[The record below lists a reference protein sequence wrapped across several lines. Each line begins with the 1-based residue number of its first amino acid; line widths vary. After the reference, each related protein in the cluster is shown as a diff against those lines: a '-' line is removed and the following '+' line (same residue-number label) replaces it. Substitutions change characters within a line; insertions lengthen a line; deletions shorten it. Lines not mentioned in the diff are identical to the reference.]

1 MNGAP
6 TLPYYIKKV
15 VEGIYRLIKSVAL
28 LIFTIIYK
36 VDCTVKLAEVPSPFT
51 SHGVAFHLL
60 TVNRIIGRM
69 QCSPVINPNHCNCT
83 KPFNGPLLPSHSIK
97 FLLFL
102 SHQQQSINYYFISY
116 VENNT
121 KKHIWSSIAPFSFL
135 VFFNISSISRWKGI
149 LICWVFFLH
158 YQFNF
163 SVNDGDYCDC
173 MYL

>member
-36 VDCTVKLAEVPSPFT
+36 VDCTVKSAEVPSPFT

-83 KPFNGPLLPSHSIK
+83 KPFNGPLLIPLLHCIYQICFVSFPPIVVHQ
-97 FLLFL
+97 LLFYFKWKTIERNVGGL
-102 SHQQQSINYYFISY
+102 PNFELLLLTNQYYQL
-116 VENNT
+116 
-121 KKHIWSSIAPFSFL
+121 HLL
-135 VFFNISSISRWKGI
+135 VFR
-149 LICWVFFLH
+149 FL
-158 YQFNF
+158 
-163 SVNDGDYCDC
+163 
-173 MYL
+173 